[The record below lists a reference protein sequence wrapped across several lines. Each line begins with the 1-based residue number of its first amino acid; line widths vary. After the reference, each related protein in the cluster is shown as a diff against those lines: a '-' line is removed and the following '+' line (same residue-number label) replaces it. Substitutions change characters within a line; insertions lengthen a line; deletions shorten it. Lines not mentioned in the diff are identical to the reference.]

1 MTAFNAILLGL
12 GLYGLSIVATQGP
25 AVGDDTRVV
34 KAYYACAFLIGV
46 PVAALTNGMY
56 AATPATRA
64 ARAPPATRAARAPPA
79 TRAAP
84 RSPRTS
90 LTIVP
95 PQPVPRRAAHRLSCC
110 PSHRDLHT
118 GTHAV

>member
-64 ARAPPATRAARAPPA
+64 ARAPPATRAA
-79 TRAAP
+79 P

-95 PQPVPRRAAHRLSCC
+95 PQPVPRRAAHRLSGC